1 MVDVVVRGNGDCK
14 EGIGLKSLDLVPD
27 YLKGRLRKLRFYLS
41 DNQEPL
47 GVWVRQ
53 SKSQN
58 KLKKKVPP

>member
-14 EGIGLKSLDLVPD
+14 EGIGLRSLDLVPD
-27 YLKGRLRKLRFYLS
+27 YLKGRLRTFYLS

-58 KLKKKVPP
+58 KLKKKKVPP